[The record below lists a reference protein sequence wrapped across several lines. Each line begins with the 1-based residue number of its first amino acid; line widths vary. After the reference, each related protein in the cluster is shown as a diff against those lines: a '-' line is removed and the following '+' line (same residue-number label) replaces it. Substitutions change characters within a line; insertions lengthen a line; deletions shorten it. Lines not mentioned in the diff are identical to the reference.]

1 MLVKKLWLVSLI
13 LLTLSAP
20 ALTNQEK
27 LDAIE
32 VAKNKYYQ
40 LSELDKLQ
48 AFQYLYLKFC
58 EHTQEIAALKH
69 KVEDHEAKLK

>member
-1 MLVKKLWLVSLI
+1 MIVKKLWLVSLI
-13 LLTLSAP
+13 LLTLSAS
-20 ALTNQEK
+20 ALTDQEK

-32 VAKNKYYQ
+32 IAAKKFFQ
-40 LSELDKLQ
+40 LSDLDKLQ

-69 KVEDHEAKLK
+69 KVEELEAKLK